1 MRKITKNKN
10 LGIAS
15 SHVPDVN
22 KVQNKIW
29 TFLYKLRLVME
40 EIAYNKLFR
49 DKILDICW
57 TNG

>member
-40 EIAYNKLFR
+40 EIAYN
-49 DKILDICW
+49 
-57 TNG
+57 NS